1 MLKNKQEADTKSLGS
16 GEGVENILGREGRE
30 SFRAKT
36 FAQGSGVKAVEE
48 KYPRQREERAWDFWG
63 GNIPELINE
72 Q

>member
-36 FAQGSGVKAVEE
+36 FAQGSVVKAVEE
-48 KYPRQREERAWDFWG
+48 KYPRQREQRV
-63 GNIPELINE
+63 
-72 Q
+72 